1 MASLAKVL
9 TDMLH
14 NRYPDPP
21 AMLQWLVDTGL
32 TARKLV
38 LRHLTL
44 PRPTASRKQLIADDV
59 NSYGKIQRLVWDAE
73 PW

>member
-1 MASLAKVL
+1 
-9 TDMLH
+9 
-14 NRYPDPP
+14 
-21 AMLQWLVDTGL
+21 MLQWLVDTGL

-44 PRPTASRKQLIADDV
+44 PRPFVSRKQLLADDV
-59 NSYGKIQRLVWDAE
+59 NSYGKIQRLIWDSE

>member
-1 MASLAKVL
+1 MVLLDTLL
-9 TDMLH
+9 TDMLY

-32 TARKLV
+32 TVRKLV

-44 PRPTASRKQLIADDV
+44 PRPLASRKQLIADDV